1 MPGSTRIAS
10 LCGPGVPIIEAILFN
25 AKRKTPVF
33 GRGWH
38 LRRDEG
44 VGRPVAWEN
53 VLYMMG
59 MEHGPDRIPA

>member
-1 MPGSTRIAS
+1 M
-10 LCGPGVPIIEAILFN
+10 FN

-59 MEHGPDRIPA
+59 MEHGSDRIPA